1 MRKSVFLGLVL
12 LLAGCGGGGGGV
24 TANTGN
30 ATLTGR
36 VLDVNTGG
44 AANPAASVQV
54 GSSSTLTDVTTGAF
68 ALSVPALTT
77 SALVSPQNGD
87 PTYTFTFS
95 AASGTQDLG
104 DLWVG
109 PSKVTV
115 KGTVLDAS
123 TNAAISGATVSFAG
137 VQGTTDSSGNFSLPG
152 VAYSTT
158 NQAAFWGIPGTVLAT
173 NYFSGHFYTSPNVA
187 DGSNNVAVGTILL
200 SPSNSNNPPGSP
212 YDINGRVLPIGGSNG
227 TLVTLMQGSTTV
239 RTFNVGA
246 DGAYQF

>member
-77 SALVSPQNGD
+77 SA
-87 PTYTFTFS
+87 
-95 AASGTQDLG
+95 
-104 DLWVG
+104 
-109 PSKVTV
+109 
-115 KGTVLDAS
+115 
-123 TNAAISGATVSFAG
+123 
-137 VQGTTDSSGNFSLPG
+137 
-152 VAYSTT
+152 
-158 NQAAFWGIPGTVLAT
+158 
-173 NYFSGHFYTSPNVA
+173 
-187 DGSNNVAVGTILL
+187 
-200 SPSNSNNPPGSP
+200 
-212 YDINGRVLPIGGSNG
+212 
-227 TLVTLMQGSTTV
+227 
-239 RTFNVGA
+239 
-246 DGAYQF
+246 